1 MNHPETTKPQDKQS
15 ICLCSRR
22 AAHGQA
28 TLADVN
34 VCVTIAYPL
43 RVILDSFFSFSHW
56 GFVNFPIGIVATSA
70 ANLVGFSGLQA
81 CHSVGWQESLCK
93 LELI

>member
-15 ICLCSRR
+15 ICLCSCR
-22 AAHGQA
+22 AAHSQA

-34 VCVTIAYPL
+34 VRVPIAHL
-43 RVILDSFFSFSHW
+43 LLVIGDSFFSFSHW
-56 GFVNFPIGIVATSA
+56 GFVNSLAGIVATSA
-70 ANLVGFSGLQA
+70 ANLVGSSGLQA
-81 CHSVGWQESLCK
+81 SHGIGWQELLCK